1 MRYILSIL
9 ITGNPDHGQNHVIS
23 RILRSKSCDLDRD
36 QDLGDLASGTL
47 HRRKVP
53 LAGSPQGRSCQ
64 EGFSGFFW
72 GLAPPQGP
80 TGRTM
85 DCSKCIVRDVV
96 MLA

>member
-1 MRYILSIL
+1 MSIL

-53 LAGSPQGRSCQ
+53 LAGSPQGRIMGIRRMVLVGNGN
-64 EGFSGFFW
+64 EGKKYLR
-72 GLAPPQGP
+72 LA
-80 TGRTM
+80 T
-85 DCSKCIVRDVV
+85 
-96 MLA
+96 